1 MTIES
6 EASGENFFSKAVR
19 SELTKDKKEAAR
31 LKELSTGLEWLKRVI
46 DNEREKQIESKLLTL
61 KLVYAGYF
69 GARGRNAKYARNPCA
84 IREAMNFCRENH
96 LPPPDWTLQYIYG
109 LLSGEE
115 SLPTESDE
123 RRWKNLM
130 RLLDIAAEWDQ
141 KIKEGVSDSEIEIYF
156 RRKGY
161 KEKALRLAKTFI
173 DPHAKKEMAKF
184 SQKLN
189 SVTTVGK
196 EESEKVEEDLS
207 EPEETEAAGQEQEE
221 NKIEQVAS

>member
-1 MTIES
+1 MTIDS
-6 EASGENFFSKAVR
+6 DSTTDNFFSKAVR
-19 SELTKDKKEAAR
+19 SEIQKDKKEAAR
-31 LKELSTGLEWLKRVI
+31 LKELSSGLEWLKRVI
-46 DNEREKQIESKLLTL
+46 DSEREKQIESKLLTL

-141 KIKEGVSDSEIEIYF
+141 KIKEGMSDSEVEIYF

-173 DPHAKKEMAKF
+173 DPYAKEEMAKF
-184 SQKLN
+184 SHKLN
-189 SVTTVGK
+189 AVKSVSSN
-196 EESEKVEEDLS
+196 EAQEIEDDLVENEVD
-207 EPEETEAAGQEQEE
+207 ETEDE
-221 NKIEQVAS
+221 IEQVAS

>member
-6 EASGENFFSKAVR
+6 DAASESFFSKAVR
-19 SELTKDKKEAAR
+19 KELQKDKQEAAR
-31 LKELSTGLEWLKRVI
+31 LKELSSGLEWLKRVI

-84 IREAMNFCRENH
+84 IREALNFCRENN

-115 SLPTESDE
+115 SLPSESDE
-123 RRWKNLM
+123 RRWRNLM

-141 KIKEGVSDSEIEIYF
+141 KIKEGMSDSEIEIYF

-173 DPHAKKEMAKF
+173 DPHAKEEMAKF
-184 SQKLN
+184 TQKLN
-189 SVTTVGK
+189 AIK
-196 EESEKVEEDLS
+196 DLAEEAVEDIENDLQREEED
-207 EPEETEAAGQEQEE
+207 E
-221 NKIEQVAS
+221 IEQVAS

>member
-1 MTIES
+1 MTIDLDNDGG
-6 EASGENFFSKAVR
+6 GENFFSKAVR
-19 SELTKDKKEAAR
+19 KELQKDKKEASR
-31 LKELSTGLEWLKRVI
+31 LKELSSGLEWLKRVI
-46 DNEREKQIESKLLTL
+46 DNEREQQIESKLLTL

-84 IREAMNFCRENH
+84 IREALNFCRENS

-109 LLSGEE
+109 LLSGDE

-141 KIKEGVSDSEIEIYF
+141 KIKEGMSDSEIEIYF

-173 DPHAKKEMAKF
+173 DPYAKEEMASF
-184 SQKLN
+184 SKKLN
-189 SVTTVGK
+189 TLQPIVNDAD
-196 EESEKVEEDLS
+196 EMEDDLHNVEEED
-207 EPEETEAAGQEQEE
+207 EE
-221 NKIEQVAS
+221 IEQVAS

>member
-1 MTIES
+1 MTIDS
-6 EASGENFFSKAVR
+6 EVGSENFFSKAVR
-19 SELTKDKKEAAR
+19 RELEKDKKEAAR

-46 DNEREKQIESKLLTL
+46 DSEREKQIESKLLTL

-69 GARGRNAKYARNPCA
+69 GARGRNAKYSRNPCA
-84 IREAMNFCRENH
+84 VREAMNFCRENN

-109 LLSGEE
+109 LLSGDEN
-115 SLPTESDE
+115 LPSESDE

-141 KIKEGVSDSEIEIYF
+141 KTKEGMTDSEIEIYF

-173 DPHAKKEMAKF
+173 DPHAKVEMSKF
-184 SQKLN
+184 THKLN
-189 SVTTVGK
+189 AVQPISEDNAAAMEDDLQ
-196 EESEKVEEDLS
+196 EEEED
-207 EPEETEAAGQEQEE
+207 E
-221 NKIEQVAS
+221 IEQVAS

>member
-1 MTIES
+1 MSSDS
-6 EASGENFFSKAVR
+6 ETGSENFFTKVVR
-19 SELTKDKKEAAR
+19 SELKKDKKEATR
-31 LKELSTGLEWLKRVI
+31 LKELSSGLEWLKRVI
-46 DNEREKQIESKLLTL
+46 DSEREKQIESKLLTL

-84 IREAMNFCRENH
+84 IREAMNFCRENN
-96 LPPPDWTLQYIYG
+96 LSPPDWTLQYIYG

-141 KIKEGVSDSEIEIYF
+141 KIKEGMKDTEIEIYF

-161 KEKALRLAKTFI
+161 KEKALKLAKTFI
-173 DPHAKKEMAKF
+173 DPHAKVEMAKF
-184 SQKLN
+184 TQKLN
-189 SVTTVGK
+189 SIQPFTSEDMK
-196 EESEKVEEDLS
+196 HMDEEM
-207 EPEETEAAGQEQEE
+207 GEQEE
-221 NKIEQVAS
+221 EEEEIEQVAS

>member
-1 MTIES
+1 MTIDLES
-6 EASGENFFSKAVR
+6 DTASENFFSKAVR
-19 SELTKDKKEAAR
+19 KELRKDKKEAAR
-31 LKELSTGLEWLKRVI
+31 LKELSSGLEWLKRVI
-46 DNEREKQIESKLLTL
+46 DNEREKQIEAKLLTL

-84 IREAMNFCRENH
+84 IREALNFCRENS

-109 LLSGEE
+109 LLSGDE

-123 RRWKNLM
+123 RRWRNLT

-141 KIKEGVSDSEIEIYF
+141 KIKEGMSDSEIEIYF

-173 DPHAKKEMAKF
+173 DPHAKEEMIKF
-184 SQKLN
+184 SQKIK
-189 SVTTVGK
+189 SVKSFKDKGETKPQVKAEDIEEIELEEK
-196 EESEKVEEDLS
+196 EID
-207 EPEETEAAGQEQEE
+207 
-221 NKIEQVAS
+221 QVAS

>member
-1 MTIES
+1 MTIDLES
-6 EASGENFFSKAVR
+6 DAATENFFSKAVR
-19 SELTKDKKEAAR
+19 KELQKDKKEATR
-31 LKELSTGLEWLKRVI
+31 LKELSSGLEWLKRVI
-46 DNEREKQIESKLLTL
+46 DSEREKQIESKLLTL

-84 IREAMNFCRENH
+84 IREALNFCRENS

-109 LLSGEE
+109 LLSGDE

-123 RRWKNLM
+123 RRWSNLM

-141 KIKEGVSDSEIEIYF
+141 KIKEGMSDSEIEIYF

-173 DPHAKKEMAKF
+173 DPHAKSEMTKF
-184 SQKLN
+184 TQKLN
-189 SVTTVGK
+189 SFQTITEADA
-196 EESEKVEEDLS
+196 EEIENDLH
-207 EPEETEAAGQEQEE
+207 EPEEESDE
-221 NKIEQVAS
+221 IEQVAS

>member
-1 MTIES
+1 
-6 EASGENFFSKAVR
+6 
-19 SELTKDKKEAAR
+19 
-31 LKELSTGLEWLKRVI
+31 
-46 DNEREKQIESKLLTL
+46 LLTL

-84 IREAMNFCRENH
+84 IREAMNFCRENN

-109 LLSGEE
+109 LLAGEE

-141 KIKEGVSDSEIEIYF
+141 KIKEGMSDSEIEIYF

-173 DPHAKKEMAKF
+173 DPHAKVEMSKF
-184 SQKLN
+184 THKLN
-189 SVTTVGK
+189 SVQSITNDNL
-196 EESEKVEEDLS
+196 EEEIEQDL
-207 EPEETEAAGQEQEE
+207 QEQEE
-221 NKIEQVAS
+221 EEDEIEQVAS

>member
-1 MTIES
+1 MTIDLES
-6 EASGENFFSKAVR
+6 ENASENFFSKAVR
-19 SELTKDKKEAAR
+19 KEMHNDKEEAAR
-31 LKELSTGLEWLKRVI
+31 LKELSSGLEWLKRVI
-46 DNEREKQIESKLLTL
+46 DSEREKQIESKLLTL

-84 IREAMNFCRENH
+84 IREALNFCRENN

-109 LLSGEE
+109 LLSGDE

-141 KIKEGVSDSEIEIYF
+141 KIKEGMSDSEIEIYF

-173 DPHAKKEMAKF
+173 DPHAKEELANF
-184 SQKLN
+184 TQKLN
-189 SVTTVGK
+189 SVQPINEDAE
-196 EESEKVEEDLS
+196 EESAEEEMHNSLEEED
-207 EPEETEAAGQEQEE
+207 EE
-221 NKIEQVAS
+221 IEQVAS